1 MMATKSLPR
10 LDARAEPVNR
20 KVFEEAAEFDR
31 GADVAEAIQ
40 FGIVV
45 GFS

>member
-1 MMATKSLPR
+1 MAAKSLPR
-10 LDARAEPVNR
+10 LDARPKPVNR

-31 GADVAEAIQ
+31 GADVAEAVQ
-40 FGIVV
+40 FDKIV